1 MKSIHFTKDWN
12 QKLSGPS
19 VFTTIRRKSEYGHL
33 KRGERVNILLNN
45 KQLFPAD
52 IVEVFENF
60 NAEHNQYLNLVA
72 MLDTGLTKPNAAFET
87 LESLTA
93 PETQWVIIV
102 LRREQ
107 VGLFD

>member
-1 MKSIHFTKDWN
+1 MKAIHFTKDWN

-33 KRGERVNILLNN
+33 KRGERVNVLLNN
-45 KQLFPAD
+45 KPLFPAD
-52 IVEVFENF
+52 VIEVLENDSSK
-60 NAEHNQYLNLVA
+60 ANQFFRLVA
-72 MLDTGLTKPNAAFET
+72 MLDTGLTKPDAAFET

-107 VGLFD
+107 IGLFD